1 MRPKPYTI
9 TVDYKWERGFFQLNT
24 YYIQHYFDFKNA
36 GQFLLVAFLGLS
48 VVLAIIVSIAKTEQ
62 VHARKVLSM
71 DDEMDRKMYKHIRR
85 RPYMIIE
92 SFYEM
97 VFSSTSIL
105 TFLALYYI
113 IDEKMPEVATIWH
126 TYQNVFLL
134 IFICLSVFMTAWFD
148 IALVRLTHITPEQKA
163 GVRLVST
170 LYVVLILL
178 YIRFIYEDTNY
189 NELIMYFITLAV
201 GRFVFFDFTV
211 KDFRNLCHQVAQNLP
226 LLVLM
231 LAYSGLVCWYGFR
244 VQFLLKSNGVI
255 ISVLIAHVF
264 MDLSIF
270 VVDKT
275 RIMKAVAA

>member
-1 MRPKPYTI
+1 MNNLDK
-9 TVDYKWERGFFQLNT
+9 
-24 YYIQHYFDFKNA
+24 YYIQHYFNWKNA
-36 GQFLLVAFLGLS
+36 GQFLLVAFVGLAA
-48 VVLAIIVSIAKTEQ
+48 VLAIIVSIAKAERSRAIQ
-62 VHARKVLSM
+62 NLDLENR
-71 DDEMDRKMYKHIRR
+71 EDRRAYKHIRK

-126 TYQNVFLL
+126 KYQDVFLL
-134 IFICLSVFMTAWFD
+134 LFICLSVFMTAWLD
-148 IALVRLTHITPEQKA
+148 MILVKLTHLTPEQKG

-170 LYVVLILL
+170 IYVVVILL

-201 GRFVFFDFTV
+201 GRFIFFDFTV
-211 KDFRNLCHQVAQNLP
+211 KDFQNLCHQVAQNLP

-231 LAYSGLVCWYGFR
+231 LVYSGLVCWYGFH

-255 ISVLIAHVF
+255 ISVLIAHIF

-275 RIMKAVAA
+275 RIMKAVV

>member
-1 MRPKPYTI
+1 M
-9 TVDYKWERGFFQLNT
+9 DS
-24 YYIQHYFDFKNA
+24 YYIHHYFNFKNA
-36 GQFLLVAFLGLS
+36 GQFLLVSFLGLAA
-48 VVLAIIVSIAKTEQ
+48 VLVIIVSIARAEQ
-62 VHARKVLSM
+62 SHARKVLSM
-71 DDEMDRKMYKHIRR
+71 DDEMDRKMYRHIRR
-85 RPYMIIE
+85 RPCMIIE

-126 TYQNVFLL
+126 TYQSVFLL
-134 IFICLSVFMTAWFD
+134 LFICLSVFMTAWLD
-148 IALVRLTHITPEQKA
+148 MILVKLTHLTPEQKA

-189 NELIMYFITLAV
+189 NELILYFITLAV
-201 GRFVFFDFTV
+201 GRFIFFDFTV
-211 KDFRNLCHQVAQNLP
+211 KDFQNLCHQVAQNLP
-226 LLVLM
+226 LLILM
-231 LAYSGLVCWYGFR
+231 LVYSSLVCWYGFK

-255 ISVLIAHVF
+255 ISVLIAHIF

-270 VVDKT
+270 AVDKT
-275 RIMKAVAA
+275 RIMKAVVTK